1 MRAERGRHFDRRRP
15 LLGHAIHCAAAR
27 LNGVFYLE
35 AQGHVLPPRMP
46 EVARFKLSG
55 TWQAIALISI
65 KLDFDLHQ
73 NSVAALQQRFPDVLN
88 SDAGQ
93 Q

>member
-1 MRAERGRHFDRRRP
+1 
-15 LLGHAIHCAAAR
+15 
-27 LNGVFYLE
+27 
-35 AQGHVLPPRMP
+35 MP

-73 NSVAALQQRFPDVLN
+73 DSVATLQQGFLDVPN